1 MNVVRVMVAVAVL
14 VLAGS
19 FPAAARARAAGT
31 ATANSSKSA
40 HMTMDQAVQ
49 MVEKRYKAT
58 VVRADTERQ
67 GGRTVY
73 VMRLLDRHGRV
84 FTVRVDASSGTIL

>member
-1 MNVVRVMVAVAVL
+1 MVAVAVL

-19 FPAAARARAAGT
+19 FPAAVRARAAGA

-40 HMTMDQAVQ
+40 HMSMDQAVQ

-58 VVRADTERQ
+58 VVRAETERQ